1 LDLIQHFFFPQEV
14 ANLKQKIE
22 KCEFDLEN
30 ARKSSELSLVP
41 LTSIAA
47 DHADLSDT
55 LMKEMY
61 DF

>member
-1 LDLIQHFFFPQEV
+1 LQEV

-22 KCEFDLEN
+22 KSEFDLEN
-30 ARKSSELSLVP
+30 ARKSGELSLVP

-47 DHADLSDT
+47 DLADLSHT
-55 LMKEMY
+55 QMKEMY